1 MVVIRAQG
9 DEIPWV
15 IVGVVSI
22 KVMHLNN
29 QVPSAHAALTL
40 MVVEADGLV
49 VITPLVIRVVE
60 ARPVKA
66 IVAAR

>member
-49 VITPLVIRVVE
+49 VVTPLVVRVVE